1 MCVRASGTCTSF
13 GQATKRK
20 ARGMLITLSGL
31 DGAGK
36 STLIASLRTALEE
49 RQRPVAVLHLDDDV
63 GVYAYARMVRDRLK
77 GPMKPAGAPSNG
89 DRTPANP
96 GATSPGRIILR
107 RAWDAIVW
115 SKVLRRLIY
124 PVDLLLFLCYR
135 AYIEGIRKRVLIMD
149 RYFYDTLV
157 DVADGR
163 GWGWI
168 RFLKLITPTL
178 TLPCWW
184 MPAPSSRTRA
194 RASTPSN
201 TCGVAGRRTKRS
213 SRGSVLPSGFA
224 TTTSRPHRPPSAR
237 SRSRDSTPR
246 EPRDGASARLLGAA
260 AAGGR
265 KHRGACAG
273 PPRLG
278 SAPRSHASERRAGAH
293 RGTPRDAGRSN
304 PRAFRRSRGQRAGAS
319 ALYARAGPAG
329 EPGLRSARH
338 HIRISEAASGLS
350 GHGRRRRPAAARA
363 LRSGGRPDRRR
374 LASLARRS

>member
-1 MCVRASGTCTSF
+1 
-13 GQATKRK
+13 
-20 ARGMLITLSGL
+20 MLITLSGL

-168 RFLKLITPTL
+168 RFLKLITPTP
-178 TLPCWW
+178 TLPVLVDAGPEQSYAQRTPMTLPFASNGAAMQSRC
-184 MPAPSSRTRA
+184 PSRSSIPVSCGAGVFRVTRTVRA
-194 RASTPSN
+194 RRASVDASVSSPGSSVSTDDPSW
-201 TCGVAGRRTKRS
+201 R
-213 SRGSVLPSGFA
+213 
-224 TTTSRPHRPPSAR
+224 AR
-237 SRSRDSTPR
+237 
-246 EPRDGASARLLGAA
+246 
-260 AAGGR
+260 
-265 KHRGACAG
+265 
-273 PPRLG
+273 
-278 SAPRSHASERRAGAH
+278 
-293 RGTPRDAGRSN
+293 
-304 PRAFRRSRGQRAGAS
+304 
-319 ALYARAGPAG
+319 
-329 EPGLRSARH
+329 
-338 HIRISEAASGLS
+338 
-350 GHGRRRRPAAARA
+350 
-363 LRSGGRPDRRR
+363 
-374 LASLARRS
+374 

>member
-1 MCVRASGTCTSF
+1 MRDLHRCLT
-13 GQATKRK
+13 QAANRK
-20 ARGMLITLSGL
+20 AQGMLITLSGL

-49 RQRPVAVLHLDDDV
+49 RQRPVAVLHLDDEV

-168 RFLKLITPTL
+168 RFLKLITPTP
-178 TLPCWW
+178 TLPVLVDAGPEQSYARKGEYSVEYLRGRWTAYQTVFPW
-184 MPAPSSRTRA
+184 VRA
-194 RASTPSN
+194 A
-201 TCGVAGRRTKRS
+201 V
-213 SRGSVLPSGFA
+213 
-224 TTTSRPHRPPSAR
+224 
-237 SRSRDSTPR
+237 
-246 EPRDGASARLLGAA
+246 RLRNDDLAA
-260 AAGGR
+260 AQA
-265 KHRGACAG
+265 
-273 PPRLG
+273 
-278 SAPRSHASERRAGAH
+278 
-293 RGTPRDAGRSN
+293 
-304 PRAFRRSRGQRAGAS
+304 
-319 ALYARAGPAG
+319 
-329 EPGLRSARH
+329 
-338 HIRISEAASGLS
+338 
-350 GHGRRRRPAAARA
+350 A
-363 LRSGGRPDRRR
+363 LRTVALER
-374 LASLARRS
+374 LDAA